1 VTAVIAVHFQVKKRH
16 YTTPP
21 RAFPGPPHMTAR
33 PQKKQPRKILVTSA
47 LPYANGPLHIGHML
61 EYIQSDIW
69 ARFQRLRGHEIY
81 HVCADDAH
89 GTPIMLRARDDGVT
103 PEALIARMEKEHRD
117 DYRDFGISFDNYHS
131 THSGEN
137 RAIAEGI
144 FAALQD
150 GGHIARREIEQSYD
164 AAEKIFLPDRFIK
177 GECPRCGAAEQYGD
191 NCENCGSTYT
201 PAELRNP
208 VSVISGSAPVL
219 KSSEH
224 YFFRL
229 SNFSEFLKE
238 WVGGGHLQEDA
249 RNKVSEWFA
258 DGLRDW
264 DISRDAPYF
273 GFTIPGESGKYFYV
287 WLDAPIGYMASFKNL
302 CDKKGLDFDE
312 FWRAG
317 SEAELYHFIGKDI
330 LYFHALFWP
339 AMLHGANYRKPSAL
353 FAHGFL
359 TVDGQKMSKS
369 RGTFIMA
376 RTYLNHLAPDYLRY
390 YFAAK
395 LNHRVEDLDLNLE
408 DFVRRVN
415 SDLVGKVV
423 NIASRSAGF
432 VHQNFG
438 GKLGGKLDDETLF
451 TEFTA
456 AAGTVAEHFEQR
468 RYSRAVRVIMDLADR
483 ANRYW
488 SAARPW
494 ELAGAIGEGEGGGG
508 AREKLLAVCTQSLNM
523 FRILAGFLAPVTPA
537 LAQRAGDFLRVNLSA
552 AGGWGDLQTPLLN
565 HGIAPFT
572 PLLARI
578 DHRQVCNIVN
588 DSRDAAAASGTATTA
603 SAHEPLAAAIGM
615 DEFAKVD
622 LRVAHILK
630 AEAVEGADKLLR
642 LTVDLGFETRTVFAG
657 IKSAYAPAD
666 LEGRLTVV
674 AANLAPRKMRFGV
687 SEGMVLAAGPGGGDI
702 WLLSADA
709 GAPPGSRVK

>member
-1 VTAVIAVHFQVKKRH
+1 
-16 YTTPP
+16 
-21 RAFPGPPHMTAR
+21 MTAR
-33 PQKKQPRKILVTSA
+33 PHKKQPRKILVTSA

-69 ARFQRLRGHEIY
+69 VRFQRLRGHEIY

-103 PEALIARMEKEHRD
+103 PEELIARMEKEHRD

-131 THSGEN
+131 THSEEN

-144 FAALQD
+144 FAALQG

-164 AAEKIFLPDRFIK
+164 AAEKMFLPDRFIK

-191 NCENCGSTYT
+191 SCENCGSTHT

-208 VSVISGSAPVL
+208 VSVISGSTPVL

-229 SNFSEFLKE
+229 GDFSEFLKE
-238 WVGGGHLQEDA
+238 WVDGGHLQEDA

-339 AMLHGANYRKPSAL
+339 AMLHGANHRKPSAL

-359 TVDGQKMSKS
+359 TVDGRKMSKS

-432 VHQNFG
+432 VHQHFG
-438 GKLGGKLDDETLF
+438 GKLGGALDDETLF
-451 TEFTA
+451 AEFTA
-456 AAGTVAEHFEQR
+456 AAATVADHFERR

-494 ELAGAIGEGEGGGG
+494 ELAGAGGDGEGEGDAG
-508 AREKLLAVCTQSLNM
+508 ARGKLLAVCTQSLNM

-537 LAQRAGDFLRVNLSA
+537 LARRAGDFLRVDLSA
-552 AGGWGDLQTPLLN
+552 AGGWDDLQTPLLN
-565 HGIAPFT
+565 HTIAPFT

-578 DHRQVCNIVN
+578 DRRQVRNIVN
-588 DSRDAAAASGTATTA
+588 DSRDTTTTSDGATVTSATATTA
-603 SAHEPLAAAIGM
+603 STHEPLAAAICM
-615 DEFAKVD
+615 DEFTKVD
-622 LRVAHILK
+622 LRVARIVK
-630 AEAVEGADKLLR
+630 AEAVAGADKLLR
-642 LTVDLGFETRTVFAG
+642 LTMDLGFETRTVFAG
-657 IKSAYAPAD
+657 IKPAYAPAD
-666 LEGRLTVV
+666 LEGRLAVV